1 MPGRLGFGSL
11 VVCAGPD
18 PPAAGAKD
26 GVEVGIVAELRKADC
41 RVQYCPS
48 GRSVWVPLSGVRL
61 ARQEESNGTLVGT
74 VAQILELLAAR
85 EVEFSVSGVGG
96 LTGGGRFRL
105 VASHGAIVPETVDRV
120 RSLLGSRLGQYV
132 IRPEGMHRV
141 QTVLDFSHDCGGVSG
156 C

>member
-1 MPGRLGFGSL
+1 M

-18 PPAAGAKD
+18 PPAAVGNDRAEVGD
-26 GVEVGIVAELRKADC
+26 VGIVAELRKLDC

-48 GRSVWVPLSGVRL
+48 GRSVWVPLSSVRL
-61 ARQEESNGTLVGT
+61 ARQEESDGTLVGT

-85 EVEFSVSGVGG
+85 ELEFSVSGGN
-96 LTGGGRFRL
+96 RFRL

-132 IRPEGMHRV
+132 IRPQGMHRV
-141 QTVLDFSHDCGGVSG
+141 QTVLDFST
-156 C
+156 